1 MSGLRIEQEGK
12 PAQELDFRQLA
23 ELDGQIADVGALI
36 PGRVG
41 GAEGGVAKTTSSGR
55 VRAGTAGRPET
66 CETAGDRWYSGRHG
80 RQHER
85 ARAAFAFGE
94 EEDAVRLKAL
104 ILVVAVF
111 ATASVAAGQEWAP
124 PRTADGHPD
133 LQGVWA
139 NNNVTPLQR
148 PEILGERE
156 TLTDEEVA
164 ALQARAGELFNDA
177 AGDAA
182 FGDSVFAAALAEA
195 ESFSS
200 RDRATGNYNHFWM
213 VERDWDNRTSLI
225 VDPPNGRLPARTEAA
240 DVRAAARAEARARH
254 AWGPEDRSLGER
266 CITGFNSGPP
276 MLPAAYNM
284 NVQIFQTADH
294 VVILNEMVHN
304 ARIVPLD
311 GSDHGTVPM
320 WTGVSRGQWEGD
332 TLVVE
337 TKNFL
342 RETSFR
348 NSSENLHLVE
358 RFRRM
363 SDDVLL
369 YSFTVTDPTTWT
381 QPWSVELPMRL
392 SDLPLF
398 EYACHEGN
406 YGMDGTLTGA
416 RAVEKATG
424 E

>member
-1 MSGLRIEQEGK
+1 MTIRT
-12 PAQELDFRQLA
+12 LA
-23 ELDGQIADVGALI
+23 VLAGSAVLALSLSA
-36 PGRVG
+36 P
-41 GAEGGVAKTTSSGR
+41 
-55 VRAGTAGRPET
+55 
-66 CETAGDRWYSGRHG
+66 
-80 RQHER
+80 
-85 ARAAFAFGE
+85 
-94 EEDAVRLKAL
+94 
-104 ILVVAVF
+104 
-111 ATASVAAGQEWAP
+111 AAGQSGSETL
-124 PRTADGHPD
+124 RTPDGHPD
-133 LQGVWA
+133 ISGVWDFRT
-139 NNNVTPLQR
+139 VTPLER
-148 PEILGERE
+148 PEEFADQAFLSE
-156 TLTDEEVA
+156 EEVA
-164 ALQARAGELFNDA
+164 AYAAERVRESNADRDREERKLETTDRGLVNGTRESRDLALAYNDFWW
-177 AGDAA
+177 DR
-182 FGDSVFAAALAEA
+182 GDSV
-195 ESFSS
+195 
-200 RDRATGNYNHFWM
+200 
-213 VERDWDNRTSLI
+213 VETRRTSLV
-225 VDPPNGRLPARTEAA
+225 VDPPNGRIPALTEA
-240 DVRAAARAEARARH
+240 AEARAAERLRVNQRPS
-254 AWGPEDRSLGER
+254 WGPEDRPLGER

-311 GSDHGTVPM
+311 GSGHGTVPM
-320 WTGVSRGQWEGD
+320 WTGVSRGHWDGD

-363 SDDVLL
+363 SDDVLV

-381 QPWSVELPMRL
+381 QPWSVELPMRR

-416 RAVEKATG
+416 RAVEKAAASDG
-424 E
+424 Q